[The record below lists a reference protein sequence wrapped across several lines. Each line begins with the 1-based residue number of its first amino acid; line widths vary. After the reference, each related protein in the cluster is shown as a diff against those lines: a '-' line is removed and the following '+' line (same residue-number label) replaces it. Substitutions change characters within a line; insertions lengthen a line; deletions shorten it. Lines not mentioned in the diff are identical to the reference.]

1 MLLSI
6 RSAKKMNIQSNKFL
20 RAFWLGLGL
29 LLSMIGLIGIVVPG
43 LPTTPIMILAAACFF
58 KSSEKLYDWV
68 LQNKYFGEHVKNFR
82 EGRCMP
88 LKAKVTAIITMW
100 IFVSISI
107 FIGIPDTM
115 ILAKVLTFFGAATG
129 TFYVISL
136 RTI

>member
-1 MLLSI
+1 
-6 RSAKKMNIQSNKFL
+6 
-20 RAFWLGLGL
+20 
-29 LLSMIGLIGIVVPG
+29 MIGLIGIVVPG

-115 ILAKVLTFFGAATG
+115 IFIKGITILGAAIGTG
-129 TFYVISL
+129 YVASL
-136 RTI
+136 KSI